1 MPAIDASFQMWAV
14 YAVILIALAFYAT
27 ERLSLELTSLGVI
40 VLLLVFFHL
49 APVAGDGGTNRL
61 DAERLLA
68 GFANPALIAVASLLV
83 MGQGLAR
90 TGVIERAMRGVSRIS
105 GRKALIAVPAI
116 LALTLVMSAFL
127 NNTPVVVILIPLM
140 QAIAERSGKSAS
152 SVMIPLSYVA
162 ILGGMTTLI
171 GSSTNILVSGS
182 LQTLGFRSL
191 TVFEITAFG
200 LILAAVGFVYVYL
213 VAPRLLKDRASLA
226 TALAPEA
233 SGRHFIAQLVV
244 GEGSKLVD
252 ATALGGMF
260 PSLKDVTVRMIQRRE
275 RAIVPPFEEFAL
287 QPGDMLVVAATRS
300 ALTDAV
306 SSDPGLHY
314 AGGSDE
320 ASETPSGRPGP
331 PGQMLAEVM
340 VTPASRLIGQNLEQ
354 IGFRYQFGAVVLG
367 IQRRSR
373 MIRARMTEIR
383 LEAGDVLL
391 IQGPQDSLLGLRG
404 NPDILP
410 MEWSATDLPSPYHAR
425 QAVAIFAAVV
435 VLAGTGLLP
444 IAIAALAG
452 AGAMVATGCLNIR
465 QASRAIDRRIVL
477 LIAASLAMGAA
488 LQETGGAAA
497 LAQGVLGIFEGMG
510 AAVVLSAFFLIVAI
524 LTNLLSNNACAVLFT
539 PIGVSIATGL
549 GIDPTVFALAVLFA
563 ANCSFASPIGYQTNL
578 LVMGPGH
585 YRFVDF
591 IRAGLPLV
599 LLLCRVFSLVA
610 PWYSGL

>member
-49 APVAGDGGTNRL
+49 APVAGDGGANRL

-90 TGVIERAMRGVSRIS
+90 TGVIERAMRGVSRMS

-599 LLLCRVFSLVA
+599 LLLWLVFSLVA
-610 PWYSGL
+610 PWYFGL